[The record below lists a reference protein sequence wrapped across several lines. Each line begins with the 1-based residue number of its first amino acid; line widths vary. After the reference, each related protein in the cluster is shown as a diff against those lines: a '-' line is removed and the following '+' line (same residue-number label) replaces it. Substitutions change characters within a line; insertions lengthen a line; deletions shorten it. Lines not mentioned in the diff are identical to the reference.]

1 MTKAALKN
9 SHCHNIKNT
18 QQLKIL
24 TESLNIHPN
33 TRLLPVITEHQTMSL
48 KRYLWYNVNLFEGPP
63 YSLTV
68 HLVPLVST
76 CMKKYL
82 I

>member
-24 TESLNIHPN
+24 RVLEYPSKYQIVARNNRTPDY
-33 TRLLPVITEHQTMSL
+33 V
-48 KRYLWYNVNLFEGPP
+48 FEKIF
-63 YSLTV
+63 
-68 HLVPLVST
+68 
-76 CMKKYL
+76 M